1 MKDYNLNA
9 GIANMLVTKVSL
21 VDWHN
26 YSDTEKSVNR
36 VEEDWNM
43 ALWQRKNRDSLT
55 TLGHRNWGS
64 KGTVIFFLI

>member
-9 GIANMLVTKVSL
+9 GIANMLVTEVSL

-55 TLGHRNWGS
+55 TLGHRSWGS